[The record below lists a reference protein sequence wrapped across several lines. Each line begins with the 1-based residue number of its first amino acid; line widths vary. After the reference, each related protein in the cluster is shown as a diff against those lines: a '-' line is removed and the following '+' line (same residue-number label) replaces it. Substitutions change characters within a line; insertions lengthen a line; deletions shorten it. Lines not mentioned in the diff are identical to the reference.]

1 MNRINS
7 HRLYKKYHDE
17 VWGHLVLKKRF
28 SYNKKSVLLNYKAV
42 VLKRRIRLKNKYR
55 YFKWK
60 FLRTLRLTT
69 YKFKLL
75 RKSTRYINGA
85 CRSIMSENSSIFSDF
100 DVKYDFFKKHKAFSL
115 LKVNL
120 SLFKSLRSSRLKL
133 FKKKK
138 SIKKTI
144 LPVLIKENRFLSR
157 QYPNYSLRRILIGK
171 FKRFVRRNNTKHFI
185 KRKLK
190 LKRQR
195 RFFYSVHIA
204 APRKKKKKKS
214 LFALKHIYYRK
225 ISYFFGFKKVSSFF
239 KSYNTARRLWGQNQ
253 FAVFLMLEARLDNFL
268 FRLNFLPSV
277 YFIKKFIRNG
287 NVFVNNKRIT
297 FDSYLLNFNQI
308 VSINKR
314 YFKYIY
320 CSLKSRLKKKAVLL
334 NYPNF
339 IEADYKLLTAML
351 IRNPTVK
358 SLTKPV
364 SFELYTKY
372 LTYNK
377 Y

>member
-1 MNRINS
+1 MNRINL

-17 VWGHLVLKKRF
+17 VWGHLVLKKTF
-28 SYNKKSVLLNYKAV
+28 SYNKRAVLMNYKAV

-55 YFKWK
+55 YFRWK
-60 FLRTLRLTT
+60 FLKALRLTI

-75 RKSTRYINGA
+75 RRNTRYINRA
-85 CRSIMSENSSIFSDF
+85 SRSTFKFTSSKSASLVNKSKI
-100 DVKYDFFKKHKAFSL
+100 FKKHKLFCL
-115 LKVNL
+115 LRSNL
-120 SLFKSLRSSRLKL
+120 SYLTS
-133 FKKKK
+133 FKKVYNKRA
-138 SIKKTI
+138 SVSLFPSTI
-144 LPVLIKENRFLSR
+144 ETTLELEKYRSR
-157 QYPNYSLRRILIGK
+157 HYPNYSLRRVLIGK
-171 FKRFVRRNNTKHFI
+171 FKRFVRRNNTKHFL

-214 LFALKHIYYRK
+214 LFALKHMYYKK
-225 ISYFFGFKKVSSFF
+225 ISYFFGFKKISSFF
-239 KSYNTARRLWGQNQ
+239 KPYNTARKLWGRNQ
-253 FAVFLMLEARLDNFL
+253 FAVFLMLEAKLDNFL

-277 YFIKKFIRNG
+277 YFIKKFIKNG
-287 NVFVNNKRIT
+287 NVFVNNKKIT
-297 FDSYLLNFNQI
+297 FDSYLLEFSQL

-314 YFKYIY
+314 YFKYVY
-320 CSLKSRLKKKAVLL
+320 CSLKSRLKKRLVLL
-334 NYPNF
+334 NHPDF
-339 IEADYKLLTAML
+339 AEVDYKLLTAML
-351 IRNPTVK
+351 IRNPTPR
-358 SLTKPV
+358 SLTRPV